1 MLKRLFILNT
11 DDSRPWIK
19 IILWWEFRRILFNF
33 LLIVFGIFA
42 LTILSFIVKDLWS
55 FFSPPIFF
63 LMWTGLFLLLANI
76 FYTSG
81 WVFQLITRN
90 SSNKFINRI
99 RPKIFLYGLLFSFG
113 IQLIPCIVTG
123 AYTIVTGERIKS
135 QYADFAT
142 TEPNKNDIVGD
153 YKLADLSKEQLNFPD
168 SLANKTIIRF
178 NADNTFDFKYFPNHD
193 FAMGLTEYEI
203 VNARGKWKMEKDQ
216 GSWVIPMDF
225 DTIVNLRTGQI
236 DDKGLYN
243 SNGFHINK
251 DKSPYEIYI
260 VIGDPDSWEGVTL
273 QKR

>member
-1 MLKRLFILNT
+1 
-11 DDSRPWIK
+11 
-19 IILWWEFRRILFNF
+19 
-33 LLIVFGIFA
+33 
-42 LTILSFIVKDLWS
+42 
-55 FFSPPIFF
+55 
-63 LMWTGLFLLLANI
+63 
-76 FYTSG
+76 
-81 WVFQLITRN
+81 
-90 SSNKFINRI
+90 
-99 RPKIFLYGLLFSFG
+99 
-113 IQLIPCIVTG
+113 VTG
-123 AYTIVTGERIKS
+123 AYTIVTGKRIKS

-153 YKLADLSKEQLNFPD
+153 YKLADLSKKQLNFPD